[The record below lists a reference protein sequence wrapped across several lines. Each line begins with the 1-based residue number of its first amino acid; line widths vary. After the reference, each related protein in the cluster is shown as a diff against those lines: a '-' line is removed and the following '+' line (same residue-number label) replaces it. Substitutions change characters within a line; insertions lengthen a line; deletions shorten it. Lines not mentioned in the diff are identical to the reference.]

1 MKVKIDDLEDMK
13 LKDYLLVIH
22 GIKQIPVYKVE
33 ETAAKYVSGGK
44 KADRE
49 ELRMV
54 IIEQNLKQVIS
65 VAARYRG
72 AGLSFASLI
81 RAGNKGL
88 IDAVMNL
95 KEGETE
101 NISAYIVWCIE
112 GAIIDALVKV
122 KKTSQKK
129 GW

>member
-1 MKVKIDDLEDMK
+1 MKVKIDDLEDMQ
-13 LKDYLLVIH
+13 LKDYLLVIQ
-22 GIKQIPVYKVE
+22 GIKQMPVYKVE
-33 ETAAKYVSGGK
+33 ETAAKYASGSK

-95 KEGETE
+95 RKQIS
-101 NISAYIVWCIE
+101 NILVWCMK
-112 GAIIDALVKV
+112 AR
-122 KKTSQKK
+122 
-129 GW
+129 